1 MLNTK
6 HALKFLHI
14 DGLNVMKLSR
24 SSYAVRWIPIVHSL
38 CAHLYMHE
46 PCEPALK
53 VICMGRH

>member
-1 MLNTK
+1 MMNTK
-6 HALKFLHI
+6 HAWKFLRI
-14 DGLNVMKLSR
+14 NGLNVMKLSR

-53 VICMGRH
+53 